1 MGLVNGLAVTRFRM
15 PAFIVT
21 LTSMMFFS
29 GLAIWLT
36 RSRNIGNLPAG
47 FSAIGGRLW
56 IALPLVA
63 LVAGAVHLMLSRS
76 LVGPVG
82 LRGGPQQRGGAH
94 LRRAG
99 AAAWSCRPMSL
110 SGVLAAVAAVL
121 YTGQAESGSPVLAQR
136 LLLDIV
142 GATVIGGTSLFGG
155 QGQDPLDPVRRAVPQ
170 ADRQQPE
177 PAGSLLLHHHDGQ
190 RRRHP
195 ARRLARHAQEPLRT

>member
-1 MGLVNGLAVTRFRM
+1 M

-21 LTSMMFFS
+21 LTSMMFVS

-47 FSAIGGRLW
+47 FSQIGGRLW

-76 LVGPVG
+76 LWGRWVYAVGHNSAAARISGVPVG
-82 LRGGPQQRGGAH
+82 GTVVSAYV
-94 LRRAG
+94 
-99 AAAWSCRPMSL
+99 L

-121 YTGQAESGSPVLAQR
+121 YTGQAESASPVLAQK

-155 QGQDPLDPVRRAVPQ
+155 KGKILGTLFGVLFLKLIDNSLNLLDLSYFSIMMVKGGVI
-170 ADRQQPE
+170 
-177 PAGSLLLHHHDGQ
+177 LLAALLD
-190 RRRHP
+190 
-195 ARRLARHAQEPLRT
+195 ALRNRK